1 MPKKNYLY
9 VGHYIAETGE
19 YILKVGTTNDLK
31 RRRIEH
37 NYNYRRCSRYRMP
50 KSQQF
55 QYDWCLPLSEFNTL
69 RYEKK
74 TKAELDK
81 AEIGIH
87 FSNDRYCCTE
97 KPNKIVV
104 TIKKS
109 YEINL

>member
-1 MPKKNYLY
+1 MSKKYYLY

-37 NYNYRRCSRYRMP
+37 NYNYRRSSKYRMP
-50 KSQQF
+50 RSEQF
-55 QYDWCLPLSEFNTL
+55 QYNWYLPLSKLNTL
-69 RYEKK
+69 RYEEK

-81 AEIGIH
+81 AEIGAR
-87 FSNDRYCCTE
+87 FSNDRYCCAE